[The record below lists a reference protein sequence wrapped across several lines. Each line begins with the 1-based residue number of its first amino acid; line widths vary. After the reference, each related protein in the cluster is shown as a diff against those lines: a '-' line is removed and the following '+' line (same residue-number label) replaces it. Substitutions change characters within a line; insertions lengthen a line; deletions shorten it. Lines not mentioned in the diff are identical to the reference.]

1 VKFSREAMPLKAI
14 SAPFNY
20 VASSIPIWR
29 TVRLLRWM
37 QNYVGQCSSYAD
49 RLSTEEQL
57 LIKPF
62 FEKPKIRTLSAVQ
75 SYNVY

>member
-1 VKFSREAMPLKAI
+1 VKFSKEAMPLKAI
-14 SAPFNY
+14 STSFNS

-37 QNYVGQCSSYAD
+37 QNYVGQCSSSAD

-62 FEKPKIRTLSAVQ
+62 FEKPKVRTLNAVE